1 MLALFAFV
9 CLAGAQQPGAERVA
23 AAHSVARSY
32 PPYSPTW
39 HTPEGQPLPFRT
51 DEEILEFLAKA
62 RVGRMRGIP
71 EGITAPSRV
80 VLERDGVRMHAIF
93 RAQQVER
100 TIMQLADGTTEMHFR
115 DDCLFEVAA
124 YELARML
131 GLNNLPPTIV
141 RFVHGRKG
149 SLQAWVEN
157 AMTDKTRRARG
168 IAPPDTEYYNRQ
180 YVRMQFFD
188 NLIYN
193 SDRNQGNILLG
204 PDWRLWMIDHTRA
217 FRRHAELRQ
226 PEAIRQCERKLF
238 ERLKALDEEEVRRRL
253 RPYLHRA
260 EVDGLLARRRLLIAH
275 VEALLAEHGPERV
288 FFDLN

>member
-1 MLALFAFV
+1 VLACFAFV
-9 CLAGAQQPGAERVA
+9 WLAGAQQPSAEPA
-23 AAHSVARSY
+23 AAVFSGSRHY
-32 PPYSPTW
+32 PPYLPAW
-39 HTPEGQPLPFRT
+39 HSPEGQPLPFRT
-51 DEEILEFLAKA
+51 DEEVLEFLAKA

-80 VLERDGVRMHAIF
+80 VLERNGVKMHAIF
-93 RAQQVER
+93 RAQRVER
-100 TIMQLADGTTEMHFR
+100 LVMQLADGTTEMHFR

-124 YELARML
+124 FELSRML
-131 GLNNLPPTIV
+131 GLNNVPPTVV
-141 RFVHGRKG
+141 RVIHGQKG
-149 SLQAWVEN
+149 SLQTWIEN
-157 AMTDKTRRARG
+157 AMTDKSRRAKG

-238 ERLKALDEEEVRRRL
+238 ERLKSLDEKEVRRRL
-253 RPYLHRA
+253 RPYLRPA
-260 EVDGLLARRRLLIAH
+260 ELDGLLARRLLLIAH
-275 VEALLAEHGPERV
+275 VETLVAERGPERV
-288 FFDLN
+288 FFELD